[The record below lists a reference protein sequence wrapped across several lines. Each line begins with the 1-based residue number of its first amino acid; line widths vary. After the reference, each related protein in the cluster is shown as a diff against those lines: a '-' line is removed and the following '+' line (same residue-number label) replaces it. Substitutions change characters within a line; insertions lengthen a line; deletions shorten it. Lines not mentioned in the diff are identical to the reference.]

1 MDLVVLPSGKGKPIL
16 NLPQIPASLARKVTK
31 LWSSHH
37 EPLCT
42 AQVWT
47 TKRRRCLGR
56 SSSGGRG
63 ETNSSQP
70 KGSPERAQG
79 TFEGEIFLECPL
91 DFREASTGGST
102 FPFER
107 CLQSRKRHRSLFTPR
122 AIASPSTLKGILI

>member
-47 TKRRRCLGR
+47 TKDAGAWVALRQVGEVRQTRPNPKAPWKERRAHLKERF
-56 SSSGGRG
+56 SSSV
-63 ETNSSQP
+63 P
-70 KGSPERAQG
+70 
-79 TFEGEIFLECPL
+79 
-91 DFREASTGGST
+91 
-102 FPFER
+102 
-107 CLQSRKRHRSLFTPR
+107 
-122 AIASPSTLKGILI
+122 